1 MEFFW
6 GARSRQKVTGQKFGP
21 ALLSL
26 VDRNKRRYG
35 GFVVHLGFILILIG
49 VTGSS
54 AFKQEGTAS
63 LKRGESFSVGRYTLR
78 FEDMVSRDSPN
89 AEFMGARLAIL
100 DGGRPVGTLVP
111 GQNFYKAGQ
120 NPSTEVAIHYTLRED
135 LYTIMTGFDP
145 QEGRATLK
153 AYLNPLINW
162 IWIGGGV
169 LILGAWFAMLPD
181 LRDRRRD
188 AEARL
193 AEAETRAA

>member
-1 MEFFW
+1 MC
-6 GARSRQKVTGQKFGP
+6 SSD
-21 ALLSL
+21 LMS
-26 VDRNKRRYG
+26 RYG
-35 GFVVHLGFILILIG
+35 GFTVHLGFILIIIG

-54 AFKQEGTAS
+54 AFRQEATAS
-63 LKRGESFSVGRYTLR
+63 LKRGESFSVGRYRML

-89 AEFMGARLAIL
+89 AEFMGARLSIF
-100 DGGRPVGTLVP
+100 DGERGVGTLVP

-135 LYTIMTGFDP
+135 LYTILTGFDP
-145 QEGRATLK
+145 HEGRATLK

-193 AEAETRAA
+193 LEVESRAA